1 MRCEIF
7 EEFFNVPPSEQ
18 EFGVQIVTDGGSPQ
32 HALCR
37 HVSFRDAVA
46 TMQQYNST
54 SDEHDDGFYVD
65 YGDENDIEEVV

>member
-18 EFGVQIVTDGGSPQ
+18 EFGVQIVSDNGSPQ
-32 HALCR
+32 QSVCR

-54 SDEHDDGFYVD
+54 PVENDDGFYVD
-65 YGDENDIEEVV
+65 YGDENDIEDVV

>member
-18 EFGVQIVTDGGSPQ
+18 EFGVHIVSDNGSPQ
-32 HALCR
+32 QAVCR

-54 SDEHDDGFYVD
+54 PDEDDDGFYVD
-65 YGDENDIEEVV
+65 YGDENDIEDVV

>member
-18 EFGVQIVTDGGSPQ
+18 EFGVHIVSGNGSPQ
-32 HALCR
+32 SALCR
-37 HVSFRDAVA
+37 HVSFMDAVA

-54 SDEHDDGFYVD
+54 LVENDDGFYVD
-65 YGDENDIEEVV
+65 YGDENDIEDVV